1 MEALKKLVSD
11 RLRVAGGQ
19 GASAAPHPD
28 ADTLSAFAE
37 HALSD
42 SERTRVLEHLGGCRD
57 CRDTLY
63 LAAPS
68 SEDLQRVLTVNSRRA
83 SGFALRW
90 GTLAAALAIGAVVLV
105 STRRHAEVSL
115 YKSAE
120 ALKAAP
126 PGSTAAD
133 LKTPPEIAEMRALR
147 DDRTNTN
154 VVIRK
159 ETDKVI
165 PTAKHMTARP
175 SASFDI
181 DQTGQVR
188 MSRPDDAVRDK
199 LPSQGANFSVESKL
213 DAGAPAASSI
223 RAVGGSIQNQ
233 NSVSAYSTTSGQLQ
247 SAVTSAPGAVNGTI
261 VDPSGAVVA
270 NATVTVTGP
279 VGTRA
284 VQSDTQ
290 GQFAFDRLAP
300 GSYSVRAQA
309 QGFQTAEL
317 QQVAI
322 LANKPA
328 NLQVTLQVGRSSET
342 VEVAG
347 AAPVETIT
355 SAEQTQQLAKAQLQT
370 QAAPAP
376 ALNGREQNSR
386 QKKVGPGNEAQS
398 NKATGLGGGMAG
410 MAFAK
415 MLPQFTL
422 APDGAVQRSLDSGQT
437 WQAIPVA
444 PSARFRALSSAGS
457 DVWVGGQSGALYH
470 SSDSGQTWT
479 RITPTANGQKLE
491 SDIVRVDFSDALNG
505 AVSTANGHSWTTSD
519 GGQSWSLK

>member
-63 LAAPS
+63 LASPS
-68 SEDLQRVLTVNSRRA
+68 SEDLQRVLTVSSRR
-83 SGFALRW
+83 SPGFALRW
-90 GTLAAALAIGAVVLV
+90 GTLAAALAITVIVLV
-105 STRRHAEVSL
+105 GTRRHAEVSL
-115 YKSAE
+115 YKSTE
-120 ALKAAP
+120 APKAAP
-126 PGSTAAD
+126 PVSTAAD

-147 DDRTNTN
+147 DDRANTN
-154 VVIRK
+154 VVVKK
-159 ETDKVI
+159 EADKVI
-165 PTAKHMTARP
+165 PTPKHMTARP
-175 SASFDI
+175 AASFDI

-188 MSRPDDAVRDK
+188 MSRPDEALRDK
-199 LPSQGANFSVESKL
+199 IPSQGASFSASSKL
-213 DAGAPAASSI
+213 DAGAPATPSS
-223 RAVGGSIQNQ
+223 RAVGGLVQNQ
-233 NSVSAYSTTSGQLQ
+233 NSVNEYRITSGQPLG
-247 SAVTSAPGAVNGTI
+247 SAATPGAVNGTI

-342 VEVAG
+342 IAVTG
-347 AAPVETIT
+347 AAQVETT
-355 SAEQTQQLAKAQLQT
+355 NSAEQTQLAKTQLQT
-370 QAAPAP
+370 QPAAVP
-376 ALNGREQNSR
+376 ALSGREQNSR
-386 QKKVGPGNEAQS
+386 QKKAKSGNEVES
-398 NKATGLGGGMAG
+398 NKATALGGGMAG

-444 PSARFRALSSAGS
+444 SSARFRALSSVGAE
-457 DVWVGGQSGALYH
+457 VWVGGQSGALYH

-479 RITPTANGQKLE
+479 RITPTANSQKLE

-505 AVSTANGHSWTTSD
+505 AVITANSHSWTTSD
-519 GGQSWSLK
+519 GGQSWSVK